1 MALYTA
7 DTHAL
12 AWYWS
17 GSDRLSS
24 LAREILDGAMRSQH
38 EIIVSPLVLAELVI
52 IAEKQRVNFDLAA
65 AIAMLRDV
73 PGFRFVDLTTQTALR
88 TQQLTSLPDI
98 HDRLIVATA
107 LEYGATLLTADQ
119 AITFAD
125 VVPVAWE

>member
-1 MALYTA
+1 MALYVA

-17 GSDRLSS
+17 GSNRLSP
-24 LAREILDGAMRSQH
+24 LAREILDGALGSLH

-52 IAEKQRVNFDLAA
+52 IAEKQRVVFDLAA
-65 AIAMLRDV
+65 AINILKDV

-88 TQQLTSLPDI
+88 TQHLSALPDI

-119 AITFAD
+119 AITVAD
-125 VVPVAWE
+125 IVPVAWE

>member
-1 MALYTA
+1 MALYAA

-65 AIAMLRDV
+65 AIAMLKDV
-73 PGFRFVDLTTQTALR
+73 PGFRFVDLTTETALR
-88 TQQLTSLPDI
+88 TQQLTTLPDI

-119 AITFAD
+119 AITVAD
-125 VVPVAWE
+125 IVPVARE

>member
-1 MALYTA
+1 MALYVA

-17 GSDRLSS
+17 GSNRLSP
-24 LAREILDGAMRSQH
+24 LAREILDGALGSLH

-52 IAEKQRVNFDLAA
+52 IAEKQRVVFDLAA
-65 AIAMLRDV
+65 AINILKDV
-73 PGFRFVDLTTQTALR
+73 PGFRFVDLTTQTALQ
-88 TQQLTSLPDI
+88 TQHLSALPDI

-119 AITFAD
+119 AITVAD
-125 VVPVAWE
+125 IVPVAWE

>member
-1 MALYTA
+1 MALYAA

-52 IAEKQRVNFDLAA
+52 IAEKQRVNFDLTA
-65 AIAMLRDV
+65 AISMLKDV
-73 PGFRFVDLTTQTALR
+73 PGFRFVDLTTETALQ
-88 TQQLTSLPDI
+88 TQRLTSLPDI

-119 AITFAD
+119 TITVAD
-125 VVPVAWE
+125 IVPVAWE

>member
-1 MALYTA
+1 MALYAA

-24 LAREILDGAMRSQH
+24 LAREILDGAVRLQH

-52 IAEKQRVNFDLAA
+52 IAEKQRVDFDLTA

>member
-1 MALYTA
+1 MALYAA

-65 AIAMLRDV
+65 AIAMLKDV
-73 PGFRFVDLTTQTALR
+73 PGFRFVELTTETALR
-88 TQQLTSLPDI
+88 TQQFTTLPDI

-119 AITFAD
+119 AITVAGI
-125 VVPVAWE
+125 VPVAWE

>member
-17 GSDRLSS
+17 GSDRLSPMV
-24 LAREILDGAMRSQH
+24 REILDGAMRSLH

-52 IAEKQRVNFDLAA
+52 IAEKQRVVFDLTA
-65 AIAMLRDV
+65 AITMLKDA
-73 PGFRFVDLTTQTALR
+73 PGFRYVDLTAQTALR
-88 TQQLTSLPDI
+88 TQQLTILPDI

-107 LEYGATLLTADQ
+107 LEYGATLLTADLKIS
-119 AITFAD
+119 ASGI
-125 VVPVAWE
+125 VPVAWE

>member
-1 MALYTA
+1 MALYVA

-17 GSDRLSS
+17 GSNRLSP
-24 LAREILDGAMRSQH
+24 LAREILDGALGSLH

-52 IAEKQRVNFDLAA
+52 IAEKQRVVFDLAA
-65 AIAMLRDV
+65 AINILKDV

-88 TQQLTSLPDI
+88 TQHLSALPDI

-119 AITFAD
+119 AITVAGI
-125 VVPVAWE
+125 VPVAWE